1 MEVKVTQLFMFVDV
15 EENSRDQI
23 GVNLARLYFD

>member
-15 EENSRDQI
+15 EENSRDQM